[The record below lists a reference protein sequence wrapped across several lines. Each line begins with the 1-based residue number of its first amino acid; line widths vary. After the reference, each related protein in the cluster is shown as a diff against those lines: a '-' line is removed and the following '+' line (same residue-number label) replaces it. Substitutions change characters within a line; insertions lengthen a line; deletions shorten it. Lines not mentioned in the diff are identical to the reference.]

1 MTTQN
6 RVEYTKEWT
15 DAQVTVILLF
25 MAVMLVAIGAIGGYY
40 AAYLRF
46 M

>member
-1 MTTQN
+1 MSN

-15 DAQVTVILLF
+15 DTQVTVILLF
-25 MAVMLVAIGAIGGYY
+25 IAAMLVAIGAIGGYY

>member
-1 MTTQN
+1 MN
-6 RVEYTKEWT
+6 NCVEYTKEWT
-15 DAQVTVILLF
+15 DAKVTAILLF

-40 AAYLRF
+40 AAYLKF

>member
-1 MTTQN
+1 MKC

-15 DAQVTVILLF
+15 DAQVTAILLT
-25 MAVMLVAIGAIGGYY
+25 MAVMLVGIGAIGGYY
-40 AAYLRF
+40 AAYLKF